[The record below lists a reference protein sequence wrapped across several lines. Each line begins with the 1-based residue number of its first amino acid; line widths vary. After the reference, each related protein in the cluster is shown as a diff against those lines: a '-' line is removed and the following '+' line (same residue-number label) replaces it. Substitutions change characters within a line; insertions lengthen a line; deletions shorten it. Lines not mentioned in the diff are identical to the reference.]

1 MAIGRSASSRT
12 STGTTLHIG
21 TLDGSLNPVG
31 RVDAEK
37 VERAVRL
44 ILEGIGEDPDRE
56 GLRDTPA
63 RVARMY
69 QELFS
74 GLFTD
79 PGDVLSTVFSE
90 PFDDIIAVRDIHF
103 YSICEHHLLPFFG
116 RAHVAYRPAEEVI
129 TGLSKLARLVEQV
142 ARRPQ
147 VQERLTAEVA
157 DTLMARLKPHGVL
170 VAVEAEHLCM
180 AMRGVEKPGS
190 KTLTVASRGSMA
202 QGTEERRDTL
212 KLLGL

>member
-1 MAIGRSASSRT
+1 MAIGRSAGRGSA
-12 STGTTLHIG
+12 GTTLHI
-21 TLDGSLNPVG
+21 SKVG
-31 RVDAEK
+31 GPLGPSSHVDAEK

-44 ILEGIGEDPDRE
+44 MLEAIGEDPDRE
-56 GLRDTPA
+56 GLLDTPG

-69 QELFS
+69 EEIFS
-74 GLFTD
+74 GLATD

-90 PFDDIIAVRDIHF
+90 TFDDVVAVRDITF

-116 RAHVAYRPAEEVI
+116 RAHVAYRPSGEII
-129 TGLSKLARLVEQV
+129 TGLSKLARLVDQV

-157 DTLMARLKPHGVL
+157 DILMARLKPHGAL

-180 AMRGVEKPGS
+180 AMRGVEKPGA

-202 QGTEERRDTL
+202 PGTEERRETL
-212 KLLGL
+212 KLLGF